1 VWFFIM
7 KTFYTKKNIQQE
19 IRLWATETFPS
30 IPNQENIIILL
41 SEVIQNIYRHA
52 YEKLDNQ
59 KIEVAWTADQKHIE
73 FIIHDDA
80 ISQNLDFLKEEFEP
94 TEDGKMGLRI
104 IKKIAKQFSIQ
115 HKPQGHE
122 TRVTVNIN

>member
-1 VWFFIM
+1 M
-7 KTFYTKKNIQQE
+7 
-19 IRLWATETFPS
+19 ETFPS
-30 IPNQENIIILL
+30 LPNQENIIILL

-59 KIEVAWTADQKHIE
+59 KIDIEWSTDQKYID

-80 ISQNLDFLKEEFEP
+80 RSIDLSFLNKEFEP
-94 TEDGKMGLRI
+94 SEDGKMGLRI
-104 IKKIAKQFSIQ
+104 IKKIAKQFSIK

-122 TRVTVNIN
+122 TSVTVNIN